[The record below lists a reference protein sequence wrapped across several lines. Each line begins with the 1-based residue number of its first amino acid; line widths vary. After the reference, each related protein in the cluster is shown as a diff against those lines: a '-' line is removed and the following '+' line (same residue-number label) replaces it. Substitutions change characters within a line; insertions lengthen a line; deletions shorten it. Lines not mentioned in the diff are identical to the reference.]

1 MWQLIELSMPAIRK
15 HLQTCPLLKLCL
27 SRETNCRA
35 AAAMHH
41 HRRQASRNAA
51 RVNYQP
57 EDRFMTCNDH
67 LVCSIAA
74 ASLFRS
80 RFPGFSSFSSSLANL
95 ERGFDFLA
103 SIGCCNFFYLF
114 YRYSVLFALLSRFL
128 YRYSLRQ
135 FRGFRELFLTN
146 NFRLLQVSIREET
159 VSLQRFS

>member
-1 MWQLIELSMPAIRK
+1 MVGMWYLIELSMPAIRK

-57 EDRFMTCNDH
+57 EDCFMTCNDH
-67 LVCSIAA
+67 LVYSIAA

-80 RFPGFSSFSSSLANL
+80 RFRGFSRFSSSLANL
-95 ERGFDFLA
+95 ERGFGFLD
-103 SIGCCNFFYLF
+103 SVGCWNFFYLF
-114 YRYSVLFALLSRFL
+114 FRYSILFALL
-128 YRYSLRQ
+128 
-135 FRGFRELFLTN
+135 
-146 NFRLLQVSIREET
+146 FRLLYRRYN
-159 VSLQRFS
+159 LQ